1 MANGFLNIPGG
12 AALGFGTP
20 TATVDN
26 NTGTPSVTVTATGD
40 DSEKVFNFAFKNLKG
55 AKGDKGDKG
64 DPGTN
69 GTNGAKGATGA
80 TGTRGSRW
88 NTGTAITGTS
98 TTAAVFSNSG
108 ITDALVND
116 MYLNTSTGAVY
127 RCTVAGAAAAAKW
140 MYVGSIK
147 GATGATG
154 AAGQNATTTAAA
166 TQSANG
172 LMSTADK
179 KKLDGVAAGAT
190 ANTAATAAP
199 KAAGTA
205 AVGTSAKYAKE
216 DHVHPA
222 QTSVTGNAGTATK
235 LATARTINGVAFDGT
250 SDIELPLSDS
260 FCKVTATFP
269 ASKDSATQTS
279 LNIPNGYKYYC
290 LIFEFCLAV
299 WTTLQR
305 IFITKTYDVA
315 SGITGL
321 AIASAND
328 FSDLGVSGTNAS
340 NFALRAYE
348 EDDRTKVT
356 GAKVIDVT
364 NKNGKLLF
372 AAGFMSSAPGAI
384 GNNTPILAATT
395 GNVSAKVTAVFFN

>member
-55 AKGDKGDKG
+55 AKGDKGD
-64 DPGTN
+64 PGTN

-80 TGTRGSRW
+80 AGTRGSRW

-140 MYVGSIK
+140 VYVGSIK

-154 AAGQNATTTAAA
+154 AKGDPGTNATTTAVA
-166 TQSANG
+166 TQTANG
-172 LMSTADK
+172 LMSAADK

-250 SDIELPLSDS
+250 KNIEIPTGSGDDS
-260 FCKVTATFP
+260 
-269 ASKDSATQTS
+269 
-279 LNIPNGYKYYC
+279 I
-290 LIFEFCLAV
+290 AV
-299 WTTLQR
+299 
-305 IFITKTYDVA
+305 
-315 SGITGL
+315 
-321 AIASAND
+321 
-328 FSDLGVSGTNAS
+328 
-340 NFALRAYE
+340 
-348 EDDRTKVT
+348 
-356 GAKVIDVT
+356 
-364 NKNGKLLF
+364 
-372 AAGFMSSAPGAI
+372 
-384 GNNTPILAATT
+384 ATT
-395 GNVSAKVTAVFFN
+395 GFSMGSPGSTAPVQMAITIPDGYTKYILLFETCNPSLEAKHNYYYKGIYNVSDSTPLDTDGYNGAVALPSEGTYYAAKSSDASKYVKITNIRFSVNSGKIKFDAGRFTSEPSPAVPNNSTSVFAVNTGTTPKITAIFFK

>member
-1 MANGFLNIPGG
+1 MADGFLNIPGG

-55 AKGDKGDKG
+55 ATGAQGARGATGAQGAKGDKGD
-64 DPGTN
+64 T
-69 GTNGAKGATGA
+69 GAQGAAGARGATGV
-80 TGTRGSRW
+80 RGSRW

-98 TTAAVFSNSG
+98 TTATVFSNSG

-154 AAGQNATTTAAA
+154 AAGQNATTIA
-166 TQSANG
+166 
-172 LMSTADK
+172 
-179 KKLDGVAAGAT
+179 
-190 ANTAATAAP
+190 AATAAP

-235 LATARTINGVAFDGT
+235 LKTARTINGVAFDGT

-269 ASKDSATQTS
+269 ASKNSATQTS

>member
-140 MYVGSIK
+140 VYVGSIK

-154 AAGQNATTTAAA
+154 AKGATGAQGAKGDKGDKGDPGTNATTTAVA
-166 TQSANG
+166 TQTANG
-172 LMSTADK
+172 LMSAADK
-179 KKLDGVAAGAT
+179 KKLDEISASSGDG
-190 ANTAATAAP
+190 NI
-199 KAAGTA
+199 
-205 AVGTSAKYAKE
+205 AVVTKSFPIGSPGNVLPSQIEILIPSGYTKYILFFDHITLTFERIHKYSYTGIYDVSSSTPLEENIGSVPLPSGIKIYAVNSSDKSKYAQLSNIRFTVSDGKIKF
-216 DHVHPA
+216 DAGNYSTAPSL
-222 QTSVTGNAGTATK
+222 SVPTYSPHILLDISSAG
-235 LATARTINGVAFDGT
+235 I
-250 SDIELPLSDS
+250 
-260 FCKVTATFP
+260 
-269 ASKDSATQTS
+269 ASKLTA
-279 LNIPNGYKYYC
+279 
-290 LIFEFCLAV
+290 IFF
-299 WTTLQR
+299 
-305 IFITKTYDVA
+305 K
-315 SGITGL
+315 
-321 AIASAND
+321 
-328 FSDLGVSGTNAS
+328 
-340 NFALRAYE
+340 
-348 EDDRTKVT
+348 
-356 GAKVIDVT
+356 
-364 NKNGKLLF
+364 
-372 AAGFMSSAPGAI
+372 
-384 GNNTPILAATT
+384 
-395 GNVSAKVTAVFFN
+395 